1 MRPQSNGKLKKVV
14 KSVRG
19 KHGTVRRTYYV
30 KASPDQK
37 KGIRQEG
44 AKGPGFLRR
53 HAGKLVAGAAIAG
66 LALANRHKLTGA
78 GRNAVSSWK
87 NAEAGT
93 GAVARA
99 KESFRMAKLGY
110 SANRGMDRIDV
121 HTRRLGRATQ
131 GLRDKATT
139 WRRNTGSELASHL
152 GHVGGE
158 AAAHHLGSRFGQV
171 AGTAIGGMVAGPVG
185 AGIGGFVGGHAGGF
199 LAGKHS
205 APHIARGANWLA
217 ERMRR

>member
-1 MRPQSNGKLKKVV
+1 MAVRPQSNGKLKKVV

-19 KHGTVRRTYYV
+19 KHGTVRRAYYV
-30 KASPDQK
+30 KANQDPPKQ
-37 KGIRQEG
+37 
-44 AKGPGFLRR
+44 GFLRR

-78 GRNAVSSWK
+78 GRNALSAWK
-87 NAEAGT
+87 GAAPGT
-93 GAVARA
+93 KATDRAR
-99 KESFRMAKLGY
+99 ESFRMAKLGY
-110 SANRGMDRIDV
+110 SANRGMDKIDV
-121 HTRRLGRATQ
+121 HMRRAGRATQ

-139 WRRNTGSELASHL
+139 WRRTTGAGLAQHL

-158 AAAHHLGSRFGQV
+158 AAAQHFGSRFGQV
-171 AGTAIGGMVAGPVG
+171 AGTSIGGMFGGPAGAAIGGF
-185 AGIGGFVGGHAGGF
+185 IGGHAGGF

-217 ERMRR
+217 ERIRR